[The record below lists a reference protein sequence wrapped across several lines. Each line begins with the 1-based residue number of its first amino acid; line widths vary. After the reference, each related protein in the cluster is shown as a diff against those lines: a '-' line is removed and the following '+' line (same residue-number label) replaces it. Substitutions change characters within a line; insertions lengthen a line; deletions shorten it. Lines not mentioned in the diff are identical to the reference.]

1 MGDKP
6 AGSMVKDK
14 KGDKDDKKRERKVQL
29 NLKSTPI
36 GIRNT
41 IVSEKP
47 PTKKQ
52 RTSSSDQFLLSE
64 SFSDELKQIQEG
76 IIEIKESM
84 VKNLTFKI

>member
-1 MGDKP
+1 MGDRP

-14 KGDKDDKKRERKVQL
+14 KGEKGDKKTGERLVQL
-29 NLKSTPI
+29 NLKSTHI

-41 IVSEKP
+41 IVSEKL

-52 RTSSSDQFLLSE
+52 RTSSSDQSLLSE

-76 IIEIKESM
+76 LIEIKESM
-84 VKNLTFKI
+84 VKKI